1 MQGQRRPDPR
11 DQGSVLGNY
20 GHSPPVSA
28 TYPCTVQYRYNVP
41 VPVSAPPVCAVLLQ
55 YTGTGDCSF
64 LYVTSTR
71 YLLLK

>member
-28 TYPCTVQYRYNVP
+28 TYPCTVQYNGSGYMQWSPTIAEPSKEV
-41 VPVSAPPVCAVLLQ
+41 Q
-55 YTGTGDCSF
+55 GKGYY
-64 LYVTSTR
+64 YVVDPFTVV
-71 YLLLK
+71 